1 MLDSILKSQWTW
13 WIGFVIVFIPLFMIM
28 LHNMNKEEQ
37 AKNALEHKKEISD
50 IKAEV
55 ARRAK
60 AKELSKTPIIA
71 EQNSIDKTRRQD
83 LSDMNKVSKNKD
95 ILTTTQGITNTS
107 ESNVIMEGPHK
118 GMTLTEF
125 EAHKRRGERLKVYNE
140 RMSNHLDRLQ
150 KFTTAS
156 LESSRNEYA
165 VMLSLFKTLSPEQ
178 LKYAKEYALK
188 EFPSKEVNELFDAID
203 STSSKSL
210 EEIGEAADAV
220 LISDAAADIIRR
232 EISIESESLRQE
244 YIDIYGIDHF
254 EKSMQELK
262 KQYSYNNQ

>member
-1 MLDSILKSQWTW
+1 MLNSILKSQWTW
-13 WIGFVIVFIPLFMIM
+13 WIGCVIVFIPLFMIM
-28 LHNMNKEEQ
+28 LHNMNKQEQ

-60 AKELSKTPIIA
+60 A
-71 EQNSIDKTRRQD
+71 
-83 LSDMNKVSKNKD
+83 
-95 ILTTTQGITNTS
+95 
-107 ESNVIMEGPHK
+107 
-118 GMTLTEF
+118 
-125 EAHKRRGERLKVYNE
+125 HKRQGERLKVYNE

-156 LESSRNEYA
+156 LESSLNEYA

-244 YIDIYGIDHF
+244 YIDIYGIDHY
-254 EKSMQELK
+254 EKSMQEVK
-262 KQYSYNNQ
+262 KRFGVP